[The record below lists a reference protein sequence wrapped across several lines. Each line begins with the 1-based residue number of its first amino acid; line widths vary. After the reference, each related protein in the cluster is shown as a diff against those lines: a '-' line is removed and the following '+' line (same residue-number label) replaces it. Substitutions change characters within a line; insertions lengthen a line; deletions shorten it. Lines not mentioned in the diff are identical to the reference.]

1 MIDIQYYFQ
10 EFLIFVSWSPVNAL
24 SHPAELKRE
33 DCDRSFFFA
42 LLCFFW
48 DFVCLLLFFFSFFF
62 FFKLL
67 PTFRR
72 CTDGQSYKAEAG
84 ILKAHI

>member
-33 DCDRSFFFA
+33 DRDRSFFFA
-42 LLCFFW
+42 LLCFAFFGIL
-48 DFVCLLLFFFSFFF
+48 FVCSFFSFLFFFFLNYCQ
-62 FFKLL
+62 LL
-67 PTFRR
+67 DVARMDSHTRQRQAF
-72 CTDGQSYKAEAG
+72 
-84 ILKAHI
+84 